1 MITYKNTYDKIENKE
16 KITLAIG
23 NFDGIHIGHQNIIKK
38 ALNYDDSK
46 IAVMS
51 FYPHPKEVLTNSK
64 RQVLMDDF
72 DKTINLE
79 KLGVDIFFLVK
90 FTLAFSKLSVLEFI
104 SFLKK
109 INVVR
114 LIIGKDFRFAH
125 RGFGTSKDLEND
137 FEVVIMND
145 FLFRKT
151 RVSSTYIKSLLDTG
165 NIKLANT
172 LLTRSYAVHGKVV
185 HGNKVGKTL
194 GYPTANI
201 DFGNY
206 YLPKTGVYATR
217 IKIDDKIYLS
227 TSSLGHNPTINYSS
241 SKKLEAFIIDFN
253 QDIYGKEITLYFD
266 HYLRDEL
273 KFNNV
278 DDLLLQM
285 KKDVNLTKLLAKKN
299 EL

>member
-38 ALNYDDSK
+38 ALTYDDSK

-64 RQVLMDDF
+64 RQVLMDDY

-114 LIIGKDFRFAH
+114 LIIGKDFRFAY

-273 KFNNV
+273 KFNNA

-285 KKDVNLTKLLAKKN
+285 KKDVNLTKLLAKNK
-299 EL
+299 